1 MKKTSP
7 EQDQIRDTAEY
18 YRLHTDAVDALVEA
32 DESNSP
38 PVSEREL
45 KKYRGSS
52 RFRVPEKIRVIFIKF
67 WFSAAICFF
76 FMWGLGS
83 MDMLDTL
90 VILSLASGV
99 ITDVLVNAILRFIA
113 PKEGDFDQWMMY
125 PSRKWY
131 LTLLPNILHAGIVIL
146 LVYETYNIINVILV
160 SGGSLPEDSVAL
172 GVEPIL
178 FGIFYLVFDLIL
190 IRMRVLAGKILAD
203 AKRAAGQHR

>member
-1 MKKTSP
+1 MKKTAS
-7 EQDQIRDTAEY
+7 EQDPIRDTAEY
-18 YRLHTDAVDALVEA
+18 YRLHTDAVNALVEA

-52 RFRVPEKIRVIFIKF
+52 RFRVPEKLRVLFIKF

-99 ITDVLVNAILRFIA
+99 ITDVLVNAILHFIA
-113 PKEGDFDQWMMY
+113 PREGAYNKWMMY

-131 LTLLPNILHAGIVIL
+131 LTLFPNILHAGIVIL
-146 LVYETYNIINVILV
+146 LVYETYNVINLILIT
-160 SGGSLPEDSVAL
+160 GGSLPEDSVAL

-178 FGIFYLVFDLIL
+178 FGIFYLIFDLIL
-190 IRMRVLAGKILAD
+190 IRLRVLAGSILAD

>member
-1 MKKTSP
+1 MKKASP
-7 EQDQIRDTAEY
+7 EQDKIRNTAEY
-18 YRLHTDAVDALVEA
+18 YRLHTDAVNALVDA

-45 KKYRGSS
+45 KKYRSRS
-52 RFRVPEKIRVIFIKF
+52 RFRVPEKLRVLFIKF

-99 ITDVLVNAILRFIA
+99 ITDVLVNSILRFIA
-113 PKEGDFDQWMMY
+113 PREGAYDRWMMY

-131 LTLLPNILHAGIVIL
+131 LTLLPNILHSGIVTL
-146 LVYETYNIINVILV
+146 LVYETYNVINLILIN
-160 SGGSLPEDSVAL
+160 GGSLPEDSVAL

-178 FGIFYLVFDLIL
+178 FGLFYLVFDLIL
-190 IRMRVLAGKILAD
+190 IQLRVLAGSILAD